1 MAANIYVASAFA
13 AAMLLA
19 GSGFAARAQSSLES
33 PAGNT
38 GAIKEVISVYEAALN
53 ASSADAVMPLY
64 ADDGVFMP
72 PHNHAAVGKAA
83 VREAYAAV
91 FKAITLRLKFNV
103 AEAVQMTPDWAFVR
117 TSSAGAM
124 TVNATG
130 AQSTEGNQE
139 LFILKKGTD
148 GSWKIARYSFSS
160 TNPPPKQ

>member
-1 MAANIYVASAFA
+1 M
-13 AAMLLA
+13 
-19 GSGFAARAQSSLES
+19 
-33 PAGNT
+33 
-38 GAIKEVISVYEAALN
+38 YEAALN
-53 ASSADAVMPLY
+53 ASNTDAVMPLY

-72 PHNHAAVGKAA
+72 PYNHAAVGKAA

-103 AEAVQMTPDWAFVR
+103 AEAVQMAPDWAFVR

-139 LFILKKGTD
+139 LFIFKRGAD